1 MLSLLMFRMQR
12 RSFDEADLTV
22 RKNPIGFISYLI
34 AYQPMMSPL
43 ALIGYS
49 EEIFRMPR
57 RW

>member
-1 MLSLLMFRMQR
+1 MFRMQR
-12 RSFDEADLTV
+12 RSFDEAGLTV